1 MIFHREISLFIVL
14 GENGD
19 ARNQNNLDV
28 KSSPPG
34 TPESKSS
41 SSTGEGGQATGCGQ
55 TGSSSGGGGVCGGN
69 KMMAIRVQMLDDSI
83 TLFQVQVRKRIRMYY
98 HCVVVII
105 TKYYH
110 LLYISHLMYVIIY
123 FSVESIGKNTFRT
136 SVQATESLRSRLF
149 WT

>member
-1 MIFHREISLFIVL
+1 MKFHYLLFL

-98 HCVVVII
+98 HCVNHII
-105 TKYYH
+105 IYF
-110 LLYISHLMYVIIY
+110 YISHLMYVIIY

>member
-1 MIFHREISLFIVL
+1 MIIHLDISLFVVL

-83 TLFQVQVRKRIRMYY
+83 TLFQVQVRKRIIRRIRMYY
-98 HCVVVII
+98 HFII
-105 TKYYH
+105 YF
-110 LLYISHLMYVIIY
+110 YISHLMYVIIY

>member
-83 TLFQVQVRKRIRMYY
+83 TLFQVQVRKRIIRRIRMYY
-98 HCVVVII
+98 QYYYQFKHKSSDAC
-105 TKYYH
+105 YH
-110 LLYISHLMYVIIY
+110 LLFSRKHWEEY
-123 FSVESIGKNTFRT
+123 FSNKCASN
-136 SVQATESLRSRLF
+136 
-149 WT
+149 

>member
-83 TLFQVQVRKRIRMYY
+83 TLFQVQVRKRIIRRIRMYY
-98 HCVVVII
+98 HFII
-105 TKYYH
+105 YF
-110 LLYISHLMYVIIY
+110 YISHLMYVIIY

>member
-1 MIFHREISLFIVL
+1 MIFHLNISLFVVL

-83 TLFQVQVRKRIRMYY
+83 TLFQVQVRKRIIRRIRMYY
-98 HCVVVII
+98 I
-105 TKYYH
+105 Y
-110 LLYISHLMYVIIY
+110 LYISHLMYIIIY

>member
-1 MIFHREISLFIVL
+1 MTQNETLSVGDNAHSPRGGGHINNPTTNIHGKNLIIMRFKAFIYHEINLSMIFHREISLFTVL

-83 TLFQVQVRKRIRMYY
+83 TLFQVQVRKRMI
-98 HCVVVII
+98 
-105 TKYYH
+105 
-110 LLYISHLMYVIIY
+110 
-123 FSVESIGKNTFRT
+123 
-136 SVQATESLRSRLF
+136 
-149 WT
+149 